1 VIRWAVDSLDR
12 HPGLSRGEP
21 SSGLLTSRESA
32 TLAGLTVPKR
42 RRDWLI
48 GRHTLKALLVEHL
61 RENGRPVRPSDV
73 EVRPAPSGAPEVFA
87 GGRQLDCQVSI
98 THSEGRA
105 ASAVSPNPSV
115 AVGIDLETVAPRP
128 SRFVADHFTND
139 EAEHVRRAP
148 PGERDRLIT
157 TIWGGK
163 EAVLKALRLGLT
175 VSPRLVTCRP
185 GSLLD
190 SAGDWVPMQVAA
202 APEVLVRAGMSG
214 DSTVLRGWWRP
225 LDGQVLTLVT
235 CAGAPSRSTS

>member
-12 HPGLSRGEP
+12 HPDLSRGEP

-48 GRHTLKALLVEHL
+48 GRHTLKSLLVEHL

-87 GGRQLDCQVSI
+87 GGHQLDCQVSI

-128 SRFVADHFTND
+128 QRFVADHFTD
-139 EAEHVRRAP
+139 VEAEHVRRAS

-157 TIWGGK
+157 TIWSGK
-163 EAVLKALRLGLT
+163 EAVLKALRIGLT

-185 GSLLD
+185 GSL
-190 SAGDWVPMQVAA
+190 GGTFRDWVPMQVAA
-202 APEVLVRAGMSG
+202 APEVLARAGALCSVP
-214 DSTVLRGWWRP
+214 VLHGWWRP

-235 CAGAPSRSTS
+235 CAAIPSRSTS